1 VKLSALFLLTVL
13 PSVAFAQ
20 SSVSGVVKDSVTGEP
35 LANYIVTTSV
45 KATEVRSTTDD
56 QGHYKLSDLPPGSY
70 RIDVDH
76 PQSFGHTLTR
86 QITLASQDLEGI
98 DFSFVVEGSITGK
111 VVDENREPVPGIMVS
126 LVSREYYLGAIGY
139 FFPGIASETND
150 RGEYTLAHVKTGHP
164 YFILAE
170 KRNYKL
176 AAHSEVPLNPKL
188 RRRVPMRTWYPNVT
202 AKEGAVA
209 LVLSPGE
216 RRDGIDIEVKKSP
229 SYCIDGT
236 LVSPHGAGPIDFS
249 IEPQQP
255 SSGSYAGGG
264 SYVGTSSGTTSADGQ
279 FRICDLYPGTYR
291 FTASENAQSTY
302 IATMIT
308 ITDRDLDNLKIA
320 AMPGIPLDGE
330 VVLDGEPPQKPVT
343 SKLNVWLQPL
353 LHPGLGN
360 NARSDIPGPFS
371 IPGLL
376 LDEYIVHPSFN
387 VPGLYLKDVTYGGK
401 SVRSDVLRWGS
412 ADGGLRI
419 SLGHDGAKLSVR
431 AIDKD
436 GNPVA
441 DMRVLMLPAEAGS
454 EAAVQSMLLTGA
466 TDQFGN
472 YTSRTLAPGK
482 YYVAASS
489 DSFDA
494 TPESIGKIW
503 RSRSRFK
510 EVELAPNGTAQVSL
524 EPVTIE

>member
-1 VKLSALFLLTVL
+1 
-13 PSVAFAQ
+13 
-20 SSVSGVVKDSVTGEP
+20 
-35 LANYIVTTSV
+35 
-45 KATEVRSTTDD
+45 
-56 QGHYKLSDLPPGSY
+56 
-70 RIDVDH
+70 
-76 PQSFGHTLTR
+76 
-86 QITLASQDLEGI
+86 
-98 DFSFVVEGSITGK
+98 
-111 VVDENREPVPGIMVS
+111 
-126 LVSREYYLGAIGY
+126 
-139 FFPGIASETND
+139 
-150 RGEYTLAHVKTGHP
+150 
-164 YFILAE
+164 
-170 KRNYKL
+170 
-176 AAHSEVPLNPKL
+176 
-188 RRRVPMRTWYPNVT
+188 
-202 AKEGAVA
+202 
-209 LVLSPGE
+209 
-216 RRDGIDIEVKKSP
+216 
-229 SYCIDGT
+229 
-236 LVSPHGAGPIDFS
+236 
-249 IEPQQP
+249 
-255 SSGSYAGGG
+255 
-264 SYVGTSSGTTSADGQ
+264 
-279 FRICDLYPGTYR
+279 
-291 FTASENAQSTY
+291 
-302 IATMIT
+302 
-308 ITDRDLDNLKIA
+308 
-320 AMPGIPLDGE
+320 
-330 VVLDGEPPQKPVT
+330 
-343 SKLNVWLQPL
+343 
-353 LHPGLGN
+353 
-360 NARSDIPGPFS
+360 
-371 IPGLL
+371 

-466 TDQFGN
+466 TDQLGN